1 MVTAVREKTRYYFCK
16 YLYWYLE
23 KRIDKVIRQE
33 KQEPEFRDLYMFKGI
48 SRLRRKK
55 MDRASMREYLFQT
68 EISCGGIFEAFNYFY
83 FEYTTIDWMEALL
96 EYYGNIEK
104 ISEEQKKEL
113 AAILRRQDAAAAGLS
128 DAEVIAATA
137 EKLRKEEEE
146 LDSLYALGGAE
157 RSYQNGRDGEN
168 AVRRFLKGTLDI
180 DRITFICFL
189 IFFDRES
196 ELLPEYAVGKDRL
209 NSILLECGFS
219 CLQEEDEFDAFILR
233 YLSSDRPED
242 CLMEEVTRYAREERN
257 FYLYKTFRAS
267 RSQETDFKRV
277 MDVREDF

>member
-1 MVTAVREKTRYYFCK
+1 MRRQWSVQEKWFQGGGKEEFKVFLLDNLENFTAVREKTRYYFCK

-137 EKLRKEEEE
+137 EKLRT
-146 LDSLYALGGAE
+146 
-157 RSYQNGRDGEN
+157 DG
-168 AVRRFLKGTLDI
+168 
-180 DRITFICFL
+180 
-189 IFFDRES
+189 
-196 ELLPEYAVGKDRL
+196 
-209 NSILLECGFS
+209 
-219 CLQEEDEFDAFILR
+219 
-233 YLSSDRPED
+233 
-242 CLMEEVTRYAREERN
+242 MEKMPCA
-257 FYLYKTFRAS
+257 
-267 RSQETDFKRV
+267 DF
-277 MDVREDF
+277 